1 MHLRLWQDV
10 RQLCY
15 FSPAT
20 FKASSQL
27 PTIFYLYS
35 DVSREAGKLAA
46 VLSAVP
52 TILALISQKIHLK
65 TFLQPIKREE
75 AGKVSSSRKVTEK
88 PVASIILKS
97 HNFHGPLSS
106 PYYHKVLQ
114 HH

>member
-1 MHLRLWQDV
+1 MHLQLWQDV
-10 RQLCY
+10 PQLCY

-27 PTIFYLYS
+27 PTIFYLHS
-35 DVSREAGKLAA
+35 NVSREAGKLAA

-65 TFLQPIKREE
+65 TFLQPIKKEE
-75 AGKVSSSRKVTEK
+75 AEKVSSSRKVTEK

-97 HNFHGPLSS
+97 DNFHGPLSS
-106 PYYHKVLQ
+106 PYYQVLQ